1 MGVVLALAAVGGLV
15 LLALSQREDD
25 DSQPDSGGNDNLNRL
40 PAGNLP
46 AGTEPLLPAV
56 ARYLAVA
63 TDPGQIE
70 AFAATLAPNYPTTA
84 EMLRQRAAQIRAA
97 AAAAIPP
104 SVSAP
109 AYGAPPMPFPAPLM
123 PPMPPG
129 IVPPAP
135 APAPSPATAP
145 VPQMPTIPGVPP
157 GIDPS
162 ILARIH
168 EILMSGA
175 GGVVPQP
182 GQPTPSQPQ
191 TPTLDPSTWGI
202 QIPPAQPPSPSPVPA
217 PATPA
222 PGTFNEAQARE
233 LAPRTAYNLRN
244 RGSRRYDHDLLRRF
258 QRAAGLEADGL
269 YGGSTRGALIYFGV
283 RNPPSP
289 FVRTAGH
296 GRETVTYQPPRAPT
310 SAASAAA

>member
-25 DSQPDSGGNDNLNRL
+25 ESQPDGSGNDNLNRL

-56 ARYLAVA
+56 ARYLAIA

-70 AFAATLAPNYPTTA
+70 AFAATLAPYYPTTA

-97 AAAAIPP
+97 AAAAAIPP
-104 SVSAP
+104 
-109 AYGAPPMPFPAPLM
+109 
-123 PPMPPG
+123 
-129 IVPPAP
+129 P
-135 APAPSPATAP
+135 APAPSPAPAP
-145 VPQMPTIPGVPP
+145 APAPTTTVPGIPP

-182 GQPTPSQPQ
+182 GQPQPTQPQ

-202 QIPPAQPPSPSPVPA
+202 QIPPAQPPAPSPSPPA
-217 PATPA
+217 PVPMPSPA
-222 PGTFNEAQARE
+222 TFNEAQARA
-233 LAPRTAYNLRN
+233 LAPRVAYNLRN

-258 QRAAGLEADGL
+258 QRAAGLDADGL

-296 GRETVTYQPPRAPT
+296 GRETVTYQPPRAP
-310 SAASAAA
+310 ASAAA

>member
-15 LLALSQREDD
+15 LLALTQREDD
-25 DSQPDSGGNDNLNRL
+25 EAQADGSGNDNLNRL

-46 AGTEPLLPAV
+46 AGAEPLLPAV
-56 ARYLAVA
+56 ARYLAIA

-104 SVSAP
+104 PIPAP
-109 AYGAPPMPFPAPLM
+109 AYGAPPVPFPAPLM
-123 PPMPPG
+123 PPMPP
-129 IVPPAP
+129 IVAPP
-135 APAPSPATAP
+135 APAPSPAPAP
-145 VPQMPTIPGVPP
+145 APTTTVPGVPP
-157 GIDPS
+157 GIDPA
-162 ILARIH
+162 ILTRIH

-175 GGVVPQP
+175 GAVAPPP
-182 GQPTPSQPQ
+182 GQPATQPQ

-202 QIPPAQPPSPSPVPA
+202 QIPPAQPTAPSPTSPAPVPMPSPS
-217 PATPA
+217 
-222 PGTFNEAQARE
+222 TFNEAQARE
-233 LAPRTAYNLRN
+233 LAPRVAYNLRN

-296 GRETVTYQPPRAPT
+296 GRETVTYQPPRTAP
-310 SAASAAA
+310 ASAAA